1 MIIKRKKLK
10 KYQPNGYSKAEN
22 IEKSSPGF
30 HSTSTSFE
38 SFKTF
43 SDDDRDMQDLKNL
56 AVGGGLGIGAG
67 ALIGKGT
74 RKALDSNSLSS
85 AKGSRNDVKKK
96 YEEIFKKETGTTIKD
111 ITKKHDSKIA
121 DLKKK
126 RIDRDST
133 SLGAAFLDW
142 IDGGKDK
149 KRDLERIDREIKA
162 AEGAKT
168 SEINSYIRK
177 TAKSNASKN
186 AERKEI
192 TKTLEDKL
200 KRNRRIGLGV
210 GIGSAATLGGLGL
223 YGMYKHNQK
232 KRNSGEKRSSEKSS
246 IEEALGRSSEE
257 VASGRRDPRFHNFHN
272 LPKEKREEHQSII
285 PTKGSIINSLK
296 SGDPEELKEKFH
308 KLKDAIANTALAKN
322 LGSGLKDGFSGFSD
336 NIKHNLFGND
346 K

>member
-30 HSTSTSFE
+30 HSTSTSYE

-74 RKALDSNSLSS
+74 RKALDSNVFES
-85 AKGSRNDVKKK
+85 
-96 YEEIFKKETGTTIKD
+96 IKD

-126 RIDRDST
+126 RMDRDST

-162 AEGAKT
+162 AEEAKA

-177 TAKSNASKN
+177 TSNTGG
-186 AERKEI
+186 KEAI
-192 TKTLEDKL
+192 KTLENKL

-232 KRNSGEKRSSEKSS
+232 KRNSGEKRSPEKSS

-257 VASGRRDPRFHNFHN
+257 VVSGRRDPRFHNFHN
-272 LPKEKREEHQSII
+272 LPKEKREEQPNII
-285 PTKGSIINSLK
+285 HTKGSIINYLK

-308 KLKDAIANTALAKN
+308 KLKDTIANTALVRN
-322 LGSGLKDGFSGFSD
+322 LGNGLKDGFSGFSD

>member
-67 ALIGKGT
+67 TLIGKGT
-74 RKALDSNSLSS
+74 RKALDSNTFES
-85 AKGSRNDVKKK
+85 
-96 YEEIFKKETGTTIKD
+96 IKD

-126 RIDRDST
+126 RMDRDST
-133 SLGAAFLDW
+133 SLGKAFLDW
-142 IDGGKDK
+142 IDDGKDK
-149 KRDLERIDREIKA
+149 KKDLKKLDARIKA
-162 AEGAKT
+162 AEEAKA

-177 TAKSNASKN
+177 TSNT
-186 AERKEI
+186 EGKEAI
-192 TKTLEDKL
+192 KTLEDKL

-210 GIGSAATLGGLGL
+210 GIGSAAALGGLGL

-308 KLKDAIANTALAKN
+308 KLKDTVANVALVRN
-322 LGSGLKDGFSGFSD
+322 IGNGLKDGFSGFSD